1 MTQPSEERGIEREIG
16 ELKASIERYSKAA
29 AQPTSEAVAD
39 LAKAIHELGDHL
51 VTLHQR
57 IERIENSNPEW
68 TTRGWTPP
76 PGSDRPS

>member
-1 MTQPSEERGIEREIG
+1 
-16 ELKASIERYSKAA
+16 
-29 AQPTSEAVAD
+29 VAD